1 MELESKRVVSFIL
14 DAVIDSVVSPID
26 EEPPKSPELE
36 VFNTVKNLLEE
47 LIGNFPLPGSRN
59 DTEEKSESFFIDSN
73 DFSMQDEGIRDR
85 EFSKADE
92 EIHEESCHQMLM
104 HDNGDDDENEDVE
117 ENGDDEENKDIE
129 ENGDDEENEDDEENG
144 DDEESEDVEENGDGE
159 ENGDDGE
166 VSTKNQNKSRAT
178 QQECFDYLQLVPNNQ
193 DRDDNQDFVNFTEV
207 EFYHKDVV
215 KTGNKPDI
223 GCFEAYEG
231 QERDNDK
238 DVVGFQT
245 VPISE
250 QSDDVGGE
258 NIAPL
263 LVNKESLFSATNQ
276 SDQENYNCYAGKK
289 RKHEEEK
296 GTLGTEI
303 IYHTLCGVAMPNL
316 LNAVPRLGLS
326 KNSKLPK
333 LHQM

>member
-26 EEPPKSPELE
+26 EEPPKIPELE

-117 ENGDDEENKDIE
+117 ENGDDEEN
-129 ENGDDEENEDDEENG
+129 
-144 DDEESEDVEENGDGE
+144 EDVEENGVDEENKDVE

-193 DRDDNQDFVNFTEV
+193 DRDDDQDFVNFTEV

-250 QSDDVGGE
+250 QSDNVGGE
-258 NIAPL
+258 NITPL

-276 SDQENYNCYAGKK
+276 SDQEYYNYYAGKK

>member
-1 MELESKRVVSFIL
+1 
-14 DAVIDSVVSPID
+14 
-26 EEPPKSPELE
+26 
-36 VFNTVKNLLEE
+36 
-47 LIGNFPLPGSRN
+47 
-59 DTEEKSESFFIDSN
+59 
-73 DFSMQDEGIRDR
+73 MQDEGIRDR

-92 EIHEESCHQMLM
+92 ESCHKMLM

-117 ENGDDEENKDIE
+117 ENGDDEEN
-129 ENGDDEENEDDEENG
+129 EDVEENG

-178 QQECFDYLQLVPNNQ
+178 QQECFDYLQLVPNN